1 MEDLSAD
8 NIASLLFLSLWGVL
22 LVAGFLV
29 HRRLSFNK
37 MLQQAAIWVFIFI
50 GAIAAVG
57 LWEDIKG
64 DVLMRQ
70 TVDLNADGSSIITAQ
85 RQMDGHYY
93 LTLVIN
99 DVPVRF
105 VVDTGASQMVLTRED
120 ADRIGLD
127 LNTLAFLGRANTAN
141 GTVRTAPVRLAD
153 VALGPVRDNNV
164 RALVNE
170 GEMDTSLLGMSYL
183 EIFGRIEIQDRELRL
198 LR

>member
-29 HRRLSFNK
+29 HPRLSFNK

-120 ADRIGLD
+120 AARIGLD